1 MIVYSCYNRIFT
13 NTTAK
18 SAFKSLC
25 RFVTLFLITNLTF
38 SLVQS
43 IRIEEQKDNLEEF
56 LKYIVLRYLWAGYFC
71 VIVVFIL
78 KLFLQTVKLGCF
90 IYLCVVLETILLL
103 FQYKL
108 GNTEIDRHF
117 LSVFFGIM
125 LQWAIKVDVLL
136 NKYAEDIKQN
146 GAIRLKFFCLVKH
159 FKPSALHVI

>member
-13 NTTAK
+13 YTTAK

-25 RFVTLFLITNLTF
+25 RFVTLFRITNLSF

-56 LKYIVLRYLWAGYFC
+56 LKYIILRHLWAGYFC
-71 VIVVFIL
+71 VIVVHVFIH

-90 IYLCVVLETILLL
+90 IYLHVVLETILLL

-117 LSVFFGIM
+117 LSVFLGIL
-125 LQWAIKVDVLL
+125 LQWAIKVGVLL
-136 NKYAEDIKQN
+136 NKYAGDIN
-146 GAIRLKFFCLVKH
+146 IRTA
-159 FKPSALHVI
+159 P